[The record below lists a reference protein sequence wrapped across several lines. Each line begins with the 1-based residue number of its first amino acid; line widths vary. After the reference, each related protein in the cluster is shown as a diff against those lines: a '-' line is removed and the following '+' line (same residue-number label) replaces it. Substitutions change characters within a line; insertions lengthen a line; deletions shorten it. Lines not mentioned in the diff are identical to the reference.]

1 MRLFLVRHPKPEV
14 EQGVCYG
21 ASDVV
26 CTAQALES
34 AAENLLKMLPKGL
47 KITSSPLS
55 RCEHLAQILCRLD
68 ADFSYKTDEK
78 LAEMHF
84 GHWEMVAWEHIAQA
98 ELTAWADAFVSY
110 SCGGAGESTALVL
123 QRVAQLLHQH
133 GTRGEDHI
141 WITHAGVIRAV
152 QWLGT
157 QPYSLITSLIERLDP
172 APLLSHL
179 RAADWPKG
187 EVVFGQVCLGQPWDW
202 PVAWPKRPL
211 VNRLVPQRV

>member
-14 EQGVCYG
+14 QQGVCYG
-21 ASDVV
+21 ASDVA

-34 AAENLLKMLPKGL
+34 AAQNLLNVLPKGL
-47 KITSSPLS
+47 KITCSPLS

-68 ADFSYKTDEK
+68 ADLAYRTDQK

-84 GHWEMVAWEHIAQA
+84 GQWEMVAWERIAQA
-98 ELTAWADAFVSY
+98 EFAAWADAFASY
-110 SCGGAGESTALVL
+110 RCGGSGESTALVL

-133 GTRGEDHI
+133 GMQGEDHI

-152 QWLGT
+152 QWLGK
-157 QPYSLITSLIERLDP
+157 QPYSLITSLIEQPDP
-172 APLLSHL
+172 VPILSHL
-179 RAADWPKG
+179 RAADWPTG
-187 EVVFGQVCLGQPWDW
+187 EVAFGQVCRGQPWDW
-202 PVAWPKRPL
+202 PAAWPKRPL